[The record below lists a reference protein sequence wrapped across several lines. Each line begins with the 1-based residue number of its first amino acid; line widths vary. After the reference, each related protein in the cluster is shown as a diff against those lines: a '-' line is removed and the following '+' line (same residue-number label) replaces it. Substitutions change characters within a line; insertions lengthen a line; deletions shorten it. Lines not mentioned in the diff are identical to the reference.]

1 MGYCFKRKIRIAI
14 KSIDGPW
21 NCLKQLSY
29 WIDSSLLCSLLCCT
43 RLCSA
48 QATLTK
54 KAQCFCEYAILSI
67 QFENVMYRLKYYFIP
82 YNSKTYRIHSEQHQ
96 QQHETVKY
104 WADPTDRQTERLNI
118 FSYVQT
124 LTASQTVFFFCS
136 SIFLYLSTFPSS
148 VIVFSC

>member
-1 MGYCFKRKIRIAI
+1 MGLGIV
-14 KSIDGPW
+14 W
-21 NCLKQLSY
+21 NNFHIELT
-29 WIDSSLLCSLLCCT
+29 LLCYT

-82 YNSKTYRIHSEQHQ
+82 YNSKTYRIHSEQHPAAARNC
-96 QQHETVKY
+96 EILSRS
-104 WADPTDRQTERLNI
+104 DRPTDRTTQYILVCTNFNCFADSI
-118 FSYVQT
+118 
-124 LTASQTVFFFCS
+124 FFCS